1 MSTRKRKASLKV
13 LEEMERLKEM
23 DEIKNAGCTVKG
35 CDSSGHTNGI
45 SVRHRTVR
53 NCPLQKRRDMLLE
66 PPPKVSRIDQA
77 PAKQSVEHEIWA
89 TKVKEEPKER
99 ENYQEMRDIE
109 EDAFVE
115 KLKEEHEFETENT
128 PRESKQKRRGIVKQ
142 AQKRK
147 KNLKDTADREA
158 VEADT
163 FAEEVKA
170 DIAKVEE
177 ESEDNSCEEKAL
189 SPEAIQMQ
197 IEQVIPIKTEI
208 GESEDGII
216 LQKISQIA
224 SSSVASDQAK
234 SSSNTYVDVN
244 NQPKST
250 TEPLYNFIMTGD
262 DQKPYIIPGSA
273 IIPKL
278 LAKPQIT
285 EVVKD
290 VPLPKNAES
299 NESLGAKLGEIPSIF
314 SVEKTIEVRQALED
328 ESDDDDDEGEGADG
342 EYMVL
347 AEWTDGKLQELGSDD
362 AKEDSSKGGSSK
374 ISNKVKCPHPDCKG
388 EGHITGLYTH
398 HRSWSGCPKKADL
411 STDEVARLEN
421 RTNQGCPTPG
431 CSGQGH
437 VRRKR
442 SLHRSVSGCPIYAM
456 GKLVGGGGS
465 ERGRGKRNKYHM
477 VILPKQDD
485 PSKAIL
491 AACTEKQLIKL
502 AAKHMQ
508 EEINNK
514 GASKQFRPLVLSKNF
529 NSGPKNNQSFAATT
543 INLVKEL
550 KRYNDSKTSKESQ
563 PVSGTSEASAAS
575 NAESPMMEADSPRV
589 TRPVVRERPNI
600 LGKRKGYRPKPRSSS
615 TDSNSSQS
623 SQSSFSSVQSDNSKT
638 DAASV
643 ISSLISQPAEFNS
656 LEDQRLLDAI
666 KKRTDKSEREPCFI
680 QRQSGADSDDEDKVM
695 SIPADAVLTIPTP
708 AYFKNKAATQNT
720 SADQDKNVIS
730 KVTESNSSDKTDT
743 NTSVSSISVER
754 YVVFKPTDNIPLKMS
769 FPTPKPVFK
778 VPIGAPKP
786 VFKEYET
793 IRVPLTRH
801 TAPKQSLTQQVAYP
815 QMKSIL
821 TQSSTH
827 STNVSLSVTESD
839 SSAEAKHK
847 SPRSN
852 YARMISALE
861 KSNHAILEQ
870 SKEIMWSKSIIEKAK
885 GKPLQKM
892 LKPELEER
900 DELRS
905 IAGQGMHVNAADDN
919 SHSTS
924 NLSKVS
930 SNLQEDIKIYINNEE
945 QSEESGNKAPVIKY
959 VLHKLKNKLLKSNKD
974 KCEEMEGDTEGMAGA
989 DDSSKNE
996 DNDEDASDKK
1006 EGQEKNEVL
1015 NTGRSEGEKE
1025 VGQVV
1030 IRPTSAN
1037 QHAHQRKL
1045 TVPTSASYSR
1055 PTNGSQQMDS
1065 VLSSTSQ
1072 AKEERLNDEFVSMMA
1087 EDSEA
1092 LTGCGQL
1099 NFEFQED
1106 QSWQVFVKD
1115 EEEPCLTSESLITD
1129 CTEED

>member
-754 YVVFKPTDNIPLKMS
+754 SVHDLPVHDQPVHDLPVHDLPESRPGSPDLSPLRSVAHASM
-769 FPTPKPVFK
+769 FNGPRELLTCPTPGCDGTGHVS
-778 VPIGAPKP
+778 GN
-786 VFKEYET
+786 Y
-793 IRVPLTRH
+793 
-801 TAPKQSLTQQVAYP
+801 
-815 QMKSIL
+815 
-821 TQSSTH
+821 SSH
-827 STNVSLSVTESD
+827 RSLS
-839 SSAEAKHK
+839 
-847 SPRSN
+847 
-852 YARMISALE
+852 
-861 KSNHAILEQ
+861 
-870 SKEIMWSKSIIEKAK
+870 
-885 GKPLQKM
+885 GCPLVDRATVQ
-892 LKPELEER
+892 
-900 DELRS
+900 
-905 IAGQGMHVNAADDN
+905 
-919 SHSTS
+919 
-924 NLSKVS
+924 
-930 SNLQEDIKIYINNEE
+930 
-945 QSEESGNKAPVIKY
+945 
-959 VLHKLKNKLLKSNKD
+959 
-974 KCEEMEGDTEGMAGA
+974 
-989 DDSSKNE
+989 
-996 DNDEDASDKK
+996 
-1006 EGQEKNEVL
+1006 
-1015 NTGRSEGEKE
+1015 
-1025 VGQVV
+1025 
-1030 IRPTSAN
+1030 AN
-1037 QHAHQRKL
+1037 QVEQ
-1045 TVPTSASYSR
+1045 
-1055 PTNGSQQMDS
+1055 
-1065 VLSSTSQ
+1065 
-1072 AKEERLNDEFVSMMA
+1072 
-1087 EDSEA
+1087 
-1092 LTGCGQL
+1092 
-1099 NFEFQED
+1099 
-1106 QSWQVFVKD
+1106 
-1115 EEEPCLTSESLITD
+1115 
-1129 CTEED
+1129 